1 MAKEIKFK
9 ENVRASLQKGI
20 DTLANAVKITLGPK
34 GRNVILEKE
43 YGPPVITNDGV
54 TIAREINLKDPCDN
68 MGALLVKEVASKTND
83 VAGDGTTT
91 ATILAQAIYT
101 EGSKV
106 VAAGM
111 NPMPIKRGI
120 EKAVVFAV
128 DFIKTISKTV
138 AGREETKQVA
148 TISANN
154 DELIGE
160 LIADAMQ
167 QVGQDGVITVEQ
179 AKGLDTTLKIVEGTQ
194 VESGWLSPYFVTSNE
209 AKMEIVLEEPYILV
223 HERKLSDVRAL
234 LPLFQKVKAQN
245 KPLLIIAEDVEGD
258 ALGAM
263 IVNRVKGMF
272 DSVAIKSPGYGET
285 RKLMLEDTC
294 IITGGSYVSD
304 DFDLKLA
311 NVGLA
316 QLGTAQKVIIT
327 REKTI
332 IVGGAG
338 KKEAIDARI
347 SLIKKTLEDAKED
360 YEKEL
365 LTERMSRL
373 YNGVAVLSVG
383 AATETEMKEKKMRI
397 DDALHATKAA
407 VAEGIVPGG
416 GVALLRAAANLDI
429 LISSMDNLEEQTGAK
444 IVKTA
449 LESPIRQIAINA
461 GFDGSIVAND
471 VNKYAEVNFGF
482 DANDGKI
489 KDMLVAGIIDPTKVT
504 RSALQNAASIA
515 ALLLTTDCIVTTI
528 PEAVPKDNSQYGPGY

>member
-1 MAKEIKFK
+1 
-9 ENVRASLQKGI
+9 
-20 DTLANAVKITLGPK
+20 
-34 GRNVILEKE
+34 
-43 YGPPVITNDGV
+43 
-54 TIAREINLKDPCDN
+54 
-68 MGALLVKEVASKTND
+68 
-83 VAGDGTTT
+83 
-91 ATILAQAIYT
+91 
-101 EGSKV
+101 
-106 VAAGM
+106 
-111 NPMPIKRGI
+111 
-120 EKAVVFAV
+120 
-128 DFIKTISKTV
+128 
-138 AGREETKQVA
+138 
-148 TISANN
+148 
-154 DELIGE
+154 
-160 LIADAMQ
+160 
-167 QVGQDGVITVEQ
+167 
-179 AKGLDTTLKIVEGTQ
+179 
-194 VESGWLSPYFVTSNE
+194 
-209 AKMEIVLEEPYILV
+209 
-223 HERKLSDVRAL
+223 
-234 LPLFQKVKAQN
+234 
-245 KPLLIIAEDVEGD
+245 
-258 ALGAM
+258 
-263 IVNRVKGMF
+263 
-272 DSVAIKSPGYGET
+272 
-285 RKLMLEDTC
+285 MLEDTC